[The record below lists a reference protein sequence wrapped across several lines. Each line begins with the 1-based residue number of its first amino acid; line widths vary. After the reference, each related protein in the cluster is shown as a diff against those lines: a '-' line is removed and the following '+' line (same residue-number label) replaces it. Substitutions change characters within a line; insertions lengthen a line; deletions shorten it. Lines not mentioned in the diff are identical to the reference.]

1 MPTFGYRR
9 NFGAARERVLEG
21 SWIIST
27 RLGPVEYAT
36 VGDGASVLVLGEA
49 FAARG
54 LALEGFRLI
63 APSRLG
69 CLHPDASP
77 ETEADTWAS
86 LLDALRIRRAPV
98 VAAAS
103 DVAAAVRLAQRR
115 PGRVSALVLMR
126 PGPRGRAAEPAESP
140 WLDLPL
146 WVLMKG
152 APRIMYGLVGVP
164 AAQIPTLPRED
175 RAVLEEAVAGALP
188 AGCRLAAPTL
198 LVNAADDLY
207 DTLPVV
213 RHFDGLV
220 PAAGPIAFGRHV
232 LLGRG
237 HEVWPAVGTFIRL
250 LDR

>member
-1 MPTFGYRR
+1 MRTSGYRR
-9 NFGAARERVLEG
+9 SLGGARELVLKG

-27 RLGPVEYAT
+27 RLGPMEYAT
-36 VGDGASVLVLGEA
+36 VGDGAPVVVLRDA
-49 FAARG
+49 ASARG

-69 CLHPDASP
+69 GLHVEASP
-77 ETEADTWAS
+77 EAEADAWAA

-98 VAAAS
+98 VACPS
-103 DVAAAVRLAQRR
+103 GGPVAVQLALRH
-115 PGRVSALVLMR
+115 PGRMSALVLMSPGFGGR
-126 PGPRGRAAEPAESP
+126 PVEPGESP
-140 WLDLPL
+140 WSDLPM

-164 AAQIPTLPRED
+164 ASQISTLPKED
-175 RAVLEEAVAGALP
+175 QAALQEAVAGALGP
-188 AGCRLAAPTL
+188 GSRVAAPTL
-198 LVNAADDLY
+198 LVSAADDLY

-220 PAAGPIAFGRHV
+220 PAAGPIAFGRHI

-237 HEVWPAVGTFIRL
+237 HEVWPAVGNFIRL